1 MKKLRNLIAVMAMAS
16 MATMLTGCG
25 DDDDG
30 DDDDNG
36 GGQQPPQLLA
46 PADVAALTAQ
56 NRTYNVNVAG
66 QEPITLTFPSAG
78 DYQIVQGGT
87 TETGTIA
94 NAARTENTWV
104 MDVNPAAGQD
114 GTTNGVLNLT
124 WTGENAGTWTFTP
137 AGGQAET
144 GNFTVTVGGGNGDD
158 GGDNGGDTGGG
169 WPANNDLTGRTLQL
183 SYTGGG
189 GDRFDFTSPTAA
201 VWEPGA
207 GNPNTASTYTF
218 DASTGNIRLEIPA
231 RGEVFEATL
240 TPGNTSGSTTVN
252 LTTSS
257 GTQSLPGSYTL
268 SVL

>member
-36 GGQQPPQLLA
+36 GGNNTNNPTLFA
-46 PADVAALTAQ
+46 PADQATLTAQ

-78 DYQIVQGGT
+78 NYQIVQGGA

-94 NAARTENTWV
+94 NATRTDNTWV
-104 MDVNPAAGQD
+104 MDVTPAAGQD

-124 WTGENAGTWTFTP
+124 WTGDNAGTWTFTP

-144 GNFTVTVGGGNGDD
+144 GNFTVTVGGGNPDT
-158 GGDNGGDTGGG
+158 GGDNGGNTGGG
-169 WPANNDLTGRTLQL
+169 WPTNNDLSGRILQFQ
-183 SYTGGG
+183 YTGGG
-189 GDRFDFTSPTAA
+189 GDKFTFTGPSTHQ
-201 VWEPGA
+201 WE
-207 GNPNTASTYTF
+207 NNTATGGYTF
-218 DASTGNIRLEIPA
+218 DRTTGNIQLTIPS
-231 RGEVFEATL
+231 RGETFSATL
-240 TPGNTSGSTTVN
+240 TPGSTSGNTTVT
-252 LTTSS
+252 LSSSS
-257 GTQSLPGSYTL
+257 GNQDLPATYTL
-268 SVL
+268 SNPQ